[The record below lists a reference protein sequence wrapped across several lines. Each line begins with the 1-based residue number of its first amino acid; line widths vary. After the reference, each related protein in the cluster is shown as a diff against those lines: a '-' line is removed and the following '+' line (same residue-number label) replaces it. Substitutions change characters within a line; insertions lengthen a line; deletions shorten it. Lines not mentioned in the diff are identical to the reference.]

1 MNITPA
7 LDNTATCLN
16 LRPAPDGTALCP
28 VGLPATIATG
38 NLRPLHV
45 IDHPDGTSTLF
56 LTTGNF
62 LLSLYLTG
70 DNPQPQSLALL
81 PSEAVSAVSTG
92 YTLLVMTAEGP
103 FRLDYNAKSGTWKVL
118 GLLPSFPVINLRAVT
133 SPQFTATVPS
143 RTLTGGYTRCEGT
156 LSDDDTAAVTADMLS
171 LYSQVAEKALFAG
184 HYMQPV
190 IARYKLFDRDGATL
204 YESAPV
210 MITPEGG
217 FQGTAAVESQ
227 LTAVDG
233 IFSAVASRSLTVAGF
248 RIGFDLPEIPASPWN
263 EVVASLKVY
272 VSPQL
277 HPVDYSTEAS
287 CRLEENTASAGILRA
302 YIPGM
307 ADAMTADTARRR
319 SLVERMTADFYAH
332 ATVVADIPYP
342 FVSGLTQSRYPQKA
356 VYLRRP
362 DYKSATKECAELSR
376 LLAGKSSATGNAE
389 SRLLR
394 AMSLP
399 NSFCAEV
406 ATAAGDLVAYG
417 AITPLRYTGY
427 PAPMVAASTGDGAW
441 RANVKVTFGDGS
453 ESVVWHGEGTK
464 SAPLS
469 FSPLLTYPAADALEM
484 TLTVEYADG
493 SVLSR
498 TVALTAMAG
507 ISVYIDETFAPI
519 APDTVM
525 EAYVIPAAMPAP
537 HCRRQAVAI
546 ARASQLLSPTAV
558 AIMAQGGVKAIAPA
572 VRSSSA
578 WDFARAHLYSFT
590 TAGIYA
596 VAVNAARDAL
606 SVNVI
611 DRRGVERGD
620 AVTTAG
626 DGVCAIASGD
636 LVSVAGSKA
645 VTLQKKTGT
654 EAIAW
659 CAPFGELWCVDA
671 AHAVTIRLPDGTSFR
686 RDISA
691 DEILPAQGGRLF
703 LRSGESLLDASREV
717 PADAM
722 PILWS
727 TRVRAATR
735 SSPPQRPVLISWH
748 LFASTVK
755 LELSMLGD
763 NGAGSACAMP
773 MIRHKV
779 TGAINAPLTSR
790 VYAPPRLCF
799 TLTASG
805 TASPDT
811 RLTHLAITFKN

>member
-45 IDHPDGTSTLF
+45 VDHPDGTSTLF

-92 YTLLVMTAEGP
+92 DTLLVMTAEGP

-233 IFSAVASRSLTVAGF
+233 IFSTVASRSLTVAGF

-376 LLAGKSSATGNAE
+376 LL
-389 SRLLR
+389 
-394 AMSLP
+394 
-399 NSFCAEV
+399 
-406 ATAAGDLVAYG
+406 
-417 AITPLRYTGY
+417 
-427 PAPMVAASTGDGAW
+427 
-441 RANVKVTFGDGS
+441 
-453 ESVVWHGEGTK
+453 
-464 SAPLS
+464 
-469 FSPLLTYPAADALEM
+469 TYPAADAVEM

-546 ARASQLLSPTAV
+546 ARASQPLSPTAV

-645 VTLQKKTGT
+645 VTLQKKTGA

-686 RDISA
+686 RDITA

-748 LFASTVK
+748 LFASAVK

-790 VYAPPRLCF
+790 VYAPPRLYL